1 MVKIQSGK
9 ISKRM
14 NLIIDKPNNAFTAH
28 KFAYIVSKVIYLTAV
43 LPSTI
48 VEVMSTIT
56 IKCFLLKW
64 FNIII

>member
-1 MVKIQSGK
+1 
-9 ISKRM
+9 M

-48 VEVMSTIT
+48 VEVMSAIT
-56 IKCFLLKW
+56 IKCFCWNGWILILKYE
-64 FNIII
+64 IVT

>member
-14 NLIIDKPNNAFTAH
+14 NLIIDKPNNAFSAH
-28 KFAYIVSKVIYLTAV
+28 KFAYIVSKVIYLTAA

-64 FNIII
+64 LNIII